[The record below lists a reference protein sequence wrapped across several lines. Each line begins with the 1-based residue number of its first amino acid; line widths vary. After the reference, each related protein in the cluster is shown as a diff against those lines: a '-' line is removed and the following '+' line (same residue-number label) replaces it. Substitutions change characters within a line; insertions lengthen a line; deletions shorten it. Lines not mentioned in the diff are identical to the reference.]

1 MKFENMKTPSD
12 LLDRATLRPLGQHM
26 KIVEISVGNKW
37 QKIKHLTTAT
47 RISDQQVKVCIR
59 YCSPNGGVSTLT
71 RYV

>member
-1 MKFENMKTPSD
+1 MKFDQMKTPSD
-12 LLDRATLRPLGQHM
+12 LLNRATLRPIGEHM

-47 RISDQQVKVCIR
+47 RVSDQQIKVCIR
-59 YCSPNGGVSTLT
+59 YCSPSGGVGTLI